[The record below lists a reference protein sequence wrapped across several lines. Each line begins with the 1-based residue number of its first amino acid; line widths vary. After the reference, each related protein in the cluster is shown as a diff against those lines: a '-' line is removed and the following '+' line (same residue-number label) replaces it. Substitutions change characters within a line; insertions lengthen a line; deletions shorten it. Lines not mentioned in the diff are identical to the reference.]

1 MWCKHDRVKS
11 SIYCRFGNDGMK
23 ALTRP
28 EPSLN
33 ELAALIT
40 IIEHRSLRR
49 ASEATGISR
58 VALNQLVLR
67 LEETLGAQLFERSRQ
82 SITLTEHGARLV
94 ANIKPLL
101 KDLAANL
108 RGLLE
113 TPVNAATQLRIA
125 TDNDTANLLMQGVIQ
140 NYLSHDPARRVYLS
154 SYNEGFDPVPVDV
167 DAIIGIGMRRPE
179 GMTAVELEVH
189 LRYAA
194 VASPSYMLGQIAST
208 DPYSLNSHRCIGV
221 LSPGGDLRPW
231 RFNKLGKRISVETQP
246 VLALPDD
253 DLALQAAV
261 DGLGVAYILQAHAQ
275 NYLDE
280 KRLILPFPGW
290 NFPAPNMTV
299 FCNTEPADPSPLAEF
314 IKVLKKVT
322 RKNVSGHRSSLQPRA
337 DKLHLTPDER

>member
-1 MWCKHDRVKS
+1 
-11 SIYCRFGNDGMK
+11 MK
-23 ALTRP
+23 ALMRP

-67 LEETLGAQLFERSRQ
+67 LEDTLGAQLFKRSRQ
-82 SITLTEHGARLV
+82 SITLTEPGARLV
-94 ANIKPLL
+94 ANIQPLL
-101 KDLAANL
+101 QDFAANL

-125 TDNDTANLLMQGVIQ
+125 TDKDTASLLMRGVIQ
-140 NYLSHDPARRVYLS
+140 KYLAHDPDRRVQLI
-154 SYNEGFDPVPVDV
+154 SYNEGSGPVPVDV

-179 GMTAVELEVH
+179 GMTAVELGAH

-194 VASPSYMLGQIAST
+194 VASPSYMVGQTTST

-221 LSPGGDLRPW
+221 LLPNGDSRPW
-231 RFNKLGKRISVETQP
+231 RFNKLGKRISVEIQP

-253 DLALQAAV
+253 DFALQAAV

-290 NFPAPNMTV
+290 NFPAPNMMM
-299 FCNTEPADPSPLAEF
+299 FCNAEPADPSPLSEF
-314 IKVLKKVT
+314 VKVLKKVT
-322 RKNVSGHRSSLQPRA
+322 RKDVSGHRSSVQPTA